1 MKHGLVKKISER
13 VFYIYTPLVIHLAF
27 CVLVPATAKAF
38 QKVAEGIAVLE
49 VCIAV
54 RRVSKLVSGCYRL
67 YPIKFRKSL
76 SMKF

>member
-1 MKHGLVKKISER
+1 M
-13 VFYIYTPLVIHLAF
+13 
-27 CVLVPATAKAF
+27 PATAKAF

-54 RRVSKLVSGCYRL
+54 RRVSKLVSGCSRL

-76 SMKF
+76 KYEAFIHNDTTTRGANNIITCRHTDWRGPVVLR